1 MRMDCSLAVAL
12 SLAET
17 WRMPLAS
24 MSKVTSICGV
34 PRGAGGMPTSS
45 NWPRSLL
52 STAIS
57 RSPWRTLTPTWVWLS
72 AAVEKTWD
80 FLVGMVVLRLMRRVK
95 TPPRVSMPRE
105 SGVTSRRRMSLTSPR
120 RTPPWMA
127 APSATTSSGLT
138 PRFGVLPKNLV
149 TVSWTMGT
157 RVMPPT
163 SRISLRSF
171 EAIPASFRHF
181 FMGSSVRA
189 TSGSTM
195 DSNLARES
203 TRFMCLGPDASAV
216 MKGRLTSVLTA
227 DESSHFARSAAS
239 RRRWSASLSFER
251 SMPSDFLNSSMRN
264 LRMAP
269 SKSSPPRWVSPLV
282 AFTSKTPPEISRME
296 TSNVPPPRSYT
307 AMVCPSALSM
317 PYASAAAVG
326 SLMIRMTLRPA
337 MRPASFVAWRCESLK
352 YAGTVMTAFV
362 MFSPVNPSAVSF
374 IFCSTNAP
382 TCDGEYCFPAA
393 STQTSPLSARTS
405 LYGMFLM
412 SSCVFS
418 SVHRRP
424 ISRFVANSVFSGF
437 VTAWRFAAAPTNFSP
452 DDGTNATTD
461 GVVLMP
467 SAFSSTRGDAPC
479 MSATHELVVPRS
491 MPMTEEDGGAEESRR
506 SAGRRGMVGR
516 RARREKSMVVS

>member
-1 MRMDCSLAVAL
+1 MPSKRESISMEVWVEEDRVRLARSQAVRRRRRERAL
-12 SLAET
+12 GV
-17 WRMPLAS
+17 
-24 MSKVTSICGV
+24 MS
-34 PRGAGGMPTSS
+34 
-45 NWPRSLL
+45 
-52 STAIS
+52 
-57 RSPWRTLTPTWVWLS
+57 
-72 AAVEKTWD
+72 
-80 FLVGMVVLRLMRRVK
+80 FLNLRLN
-95 TPPRVSMPRE
+95 
-105 SGVTSRRRMSLTSPR
+105 SLMK
-120 RTPPWMA
+120 W
-127 APSATTSSGLT
+127 LT
-138 PRFGVLPKNLV
+138 Q
-149 TVSWTMGT
+149 
-157 RVMPPT
+157 
-163 SRISLRSF
+163 
-171 EAIPASFRHF
+171 
-181 FMGSSVRA
+181 
-189 TSGSTM
+189 
-195 DSNLARES
+195 
-203 TRFMCLGPDASAV
+203 
-216 MKGRLTSVLTA
+216 RL
-227 DESSHFARSAAS
+227 
-239 RRRWSASLSFER
+239 
-251 SMPSDFLNSSMRN
+251 
-264 LRMAP
+264 
-269 SKSSPPRWVSPLV
+269 SKSSPPRWVSPAV
-282 AFTSKTPPEISRME
+282 ALTSKMPSSMVRRE
-296 TSNVPPPRSYT
+296 TSKVPPPRSKMRT
-307 AMVCPSALSM
+307 LFSALAPFCFFLSR
-317 PYASAAAVG
+317 PYAMAAAVG